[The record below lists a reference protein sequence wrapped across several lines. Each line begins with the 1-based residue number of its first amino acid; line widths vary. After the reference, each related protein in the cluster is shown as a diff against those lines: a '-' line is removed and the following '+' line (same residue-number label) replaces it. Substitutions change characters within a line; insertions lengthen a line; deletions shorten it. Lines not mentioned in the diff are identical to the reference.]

1 VSRLGLVVPKRI
13 CRSAARRNWIKRMVR
28 ESFRRAVPADIP
40 LDCVVRLRRD
50 LAPAQAVAA
59 RCELGNHWRKVVAR

>member
-1 VSRLGLVVPKRI
+1 LVVPKRI

-28 ESFRRAVPADIP
+28 ESFRRAVPHGLP

-50 LAPAQAVAA
+50 LGHVDASAAREELGQHWRRVAA
-59 RCELGNHWRKVVAR
+59 